1 MRQSNCVMKN
11 GQTTRGDIDMNEKQF
26 LKLTYQAQQ
35 LLKEIQD
42 AIEDGDDSKVTYN
55 MEGLSPV
62 IVTLQRMWR
71 GEQVK

>member
-1 MRQSNCVMKN
+1 MKN